1 MSDTMVG
8 IHYRLLTQRNEV
20 LEAFVRQM
28 EEGSCT
34 IEGYGTHE
42 GLQSF
47 WCLLE
52 EQYGCMQATQVSKKC
67 HKKISHKWLMSWP
80 KDVLC

>member
-34 IEGYGTHE
+34 LEGYGTHE

-47 WCLLE
+47 
-52 EQYGCMQATQVSKKC
+52 
-67 HKKISHKWLMSWP
+67 
-80 KDVLC
+80 